1 MRKLIYFI
9 HTTADGFV
17 VGPKGEF
24 DWPVMGPELSD
35 YSLELNEETDV
46 TLYGRVTWEMMASF
60 WPDAESTTDHP
71 HVVRYAP
78 IWRASRKM
86 VISRSLEESEWAEK
100 VIGAD
105 LAADVRELKEQDGK
119 DLLLM
124 GGARAATSLAQLGL
138 LDEVRICVHPVVL
151 GGGVSLFPGLDGRL
165 ALRLLGTRTFDEGVV
180 MHRYE
185 VLN

>member
-1 MRKLIYFI
+1 MRKLSYYVHI
-9 HTTADGFV
+9 TADGFV
-17 VGPKGEF
+17 EGPKGEF

-35 YSLELNEETDV
+35 HSFTLNEQTDI

-60 WPDAESTTDHP
+60 WPDAESMSDHP
-71 HVVRYAP
+71 HVLRYAP
-78 IWRASRKM
+78 VWRSSRKM
-86 VISRSLEESEWAEK
+86 VISRTLENAEWAEK
-100 VIGAD
+100 VIGSD
-105 LAADVRELKEQDGK
+105 LAAQVRELKEQDGK

-165 ALRLLGTRTFDEGVV
+165 GLRLIETRTFDEGVV
-180 MHRYE
+180 MNHYA
-185 VLN
+185 VTS